1 MNKRWPIAGA
11 AVLTHVCLGSVYA
24 WSVFIPALQ
33 RQTGWTKP
41 QLTWAFSLAI
51 ACLGLTAALASK
63 LMQRLGPR
71 ASVRLSALFFA
82 VGLVGA
88 GLAVRLHS
96 LPMLYAFYGVIGGFG
111 LGLGYVPPVTTLM
124 RWFADRKGLATGL
137 AVGGFGLGA
146 LVASFSAEALLERLP
161 CSATFM
167 VLGLAYG
174 LVLWLASRWLRL
186 PEPAGAAAPAAAG
199 FAFLAEGRFW
209 LLWTVFFLNIATGI
223 LLIALARPMLEEAA
237 GAAKGLSGPVIP
249 AVTAVALMGLCNG
262 LGRLGWSSLSD
273 RVGRTRTWMGMFLLQ
288 ALVFWLLRSTP
299 SPWLLAVGLW
309 LIASCYGGA
318 FAICPALVAD
328 SFGQARAPRIYG
340 MSLTAWGAAALV
352 SPPLAARLREVLGS
366 YTAILGC
373 CALACLAGLGLIFAL
388 SQISRVPLGQA
399 ELDPEAPVPAR

>member
-1 MNKRWPIAGA
+1 
-11 AVLTHVCLGSVYA
+11 
-24 WSVFIPALQ
+24 VFIPALQ

-51 ACLGLTAALASK
+51 ACLGLTAALAAP

-71 ASVRLSALFFA
+71 TSVRLSALFF
-82 VGLVGA
+82 GLGLLSA
-88 GLAVRLHS
+88 GFAVRLHS
-96 LPMLYAFYGVIGGFG
+96 LPMLYAGYGVIGGFG

-146 LVASFSAEALLERLP
+146 LVASFAAEALLRRMP
-161 CSATFM
+161 CSTTFM
-167 VLGLAYG
+167 VLGVAYG
-174 LVLWLASRWLRL
+174 VILLLASRWLRL
-186 PEPAGAAAPAAAG
+186 PETAGAEAPAGDAG
-199 FAFLAEGRFW
+199 FLVQGRFW

-223 LLIALARPMLEEAA
+223 LLIALARPMLEESA
-237 GAAKGLSGPVIP
+237 AAKGPGGAVIP

-262 LGRLGWSSLSD
+262 LGRLGWSALSD

-288 ALVFWLLRSTP
+288 GLVFWGLRSGP
-299 SPWLLAVGLW
+299 SPLLLALGLW

-352 SPPLAARLREVLGS
+352 SPPLAAWLREILGS

-373 CALACLAGLGLIFAL
+373 CALACAVGFGLVLALAFVLRPAISPELEAEAGAL
-388 SQISRVPLGQA
+388 S
-399 ELDPEAPVPAR
+399 

>member
-33 RQTGWTKP
+33 HQTGWTKP
-41 QLTWAFSLAI
+41 QLTWAFALAI
-51 ACLGLTAALASK
+51 ACLGLTAALASP

-71 ASVRLSALFFA
+71 TSVRLSALFF
-82 VGLVGA
+82 GLGLLGA

-96 LPMLYAFYGVIGGFG
+96 LPMLYVCYGVIGGFG

-146 LVASFSAEALLERLP
+146 MVASFTAEALLQRWS
-161 CSATFM
+161 CSVTFM

-174 LVLWLASRWLRL
+174 LVLLVMSGWLRL
-186 PEPAGAAAPAAAG
+186 PEGAAPARSAG
-199 FAFLAEGRFW
+199 TVNFLAQPRFW

-223 LLIALARPMLEEAA
+223 LLIALARPMLEESA
-237 GAAKGLSGPVIP
+237 AAKGLSGLAIP
-249 AVTAVALMGLCNG
+249 AVTAVAVMGLFNG